1 MGNVA
6 ELLTLQLAVPARALY
21 RQLVDGAWRD
31 FTAAEVAARAAR
43 WQAAFRREGF
53 RPGDRVGIG
62 LRNGVAWVALDLAAL
77 ASRLVVVPLYVDDN
91 ADNQAYC
98 LGDSDA
104 RLVVVE
110 TSRMANALVR
120 AGVEAARILC
130 LRPDEGA
137 TQRAVEDFLPLD
149 AAPFAVEPADAET
162 LATICYTS
170 GTGGRPKG
178 VMLSHGNV
186 LANVAG
192 CRATRMGRT
201 DDVFLSFLPLS
212 HMFERTG
219 GYYLPLALGAKVVHA
234 RGIAQ
239 LAEDFASQAPTAVF
253 GVPRVFERFAERIR
267 AAVAGSWWKRALL
280 ERCAASGSRVE
291 LGGASLLDRALVPGL
306 RALVAR
312 PILARFGGR
321 MRLAVVGGAAMDPA
335 IARLFIGLG
344 LPVLQGYGM
353 TEACPVIAVNRLDD
367 NDPETVG
374 RPLEN
379 VEVRLS
385 AQGEIQARGPSV
397 MLGYWRNPEATT
409 RALAPDGWLSTGDL
423 GEWRDGRLAIRG
435 RLKDVLV
442 LSNGEKLPPQDV
454 ELAILGD
461 GGFEQL
467 MLVGEGRPFLT
478 LLAVAKEAD
487 EKALVK
493 RANECLKA
501 FPRYVRVRRAIVAPE
516 PWTVENG
523 LLTPT
528 LKIRREQVLKRFAD
542 EIDAVY
548 AGGGGGEQ
556 ERAG

>member
-6 ELLTLQLAVPARALY
+6 DLLSVQLATPGRALY
-21 RQLVDGAWRD
+21 RQFADGAWRD
-31 FTAAEVAARAAR
+31 FTAAEVAVRAAR
-43 WQAAFRREGF
+43 WQAAFRRESL
-53 RPGDRVGIG
+53 RPGDRVAIG

-98 LGDSDA
+98 LRDSDA

-110 TSRMANALVR
+110 TTRMANALVR
-120 AGVEAARILC
+120 TGVDAARILC
-130 LRPDEGA
+130 LRPDEGV
-137 TQRAVEDFLPLD
+137 TTRAVEAFLSSE
-149 AAPFAVEPADAET
+149 AVPFAVEPADADT
-162 LATICYTS
+162 LATLCYTS

-192 CRATRMGRT
+192 CRATGMGRA

-253 GVPRVFERFAERIR
+253 AVPRVLERFAERIR
-267 AAVAGSWWKRALL
+267 AAVAGSWWKRQLL

-306 RALVAR
+306 RALVGR
-312 PILARFGGR
+312 PVLARFGGR

-397 MLGYWRNPEATT
+397 MLGYWRNSEATA

-478 LLAVAKEAD
+478 LLAVTKEAD
-487 EKALVK
+487 ENALVK
-493 RANECLKA
+493 RANERLKA

-542 EIDAVY
+542 EIEAVY
-548 AGGGGGEQ
+548 TSGA
-556 ERAG
+556 AAD